1 MGENLVKVV
10 FMIVYR
16 RIAASVPE
24 PFGQDCFP
32 PRQFLLALYISR
44 VKDVFDI

>member
-16 RIAASVPE
+16 RIAVNSIEKHLKRGGVPK

-32 PRQFLLALYISR
+32 PR
-44 VKDVFDI
+44 